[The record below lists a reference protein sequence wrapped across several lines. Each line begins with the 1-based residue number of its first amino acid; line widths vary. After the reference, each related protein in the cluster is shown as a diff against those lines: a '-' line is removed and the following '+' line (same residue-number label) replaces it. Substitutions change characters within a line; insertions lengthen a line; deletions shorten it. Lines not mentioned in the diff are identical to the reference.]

1 MIAEFD
7 VIMQDHIRRIQT
19 HEVHHHYLGHNIQNE
34 LISLLAY
41 KVRFSIT
48 SVIKEAKYFSV
59 ILDCTPDVSHQE
71 QMSIIVRCVNTSNKN
86 IRIEEYFLEFLK
98 VDDTLGL
105 GLFNALQSSFKS
117 LDLDIKM

>member
-1 MIAEFD
+1 
-7 VIMQDHIRRIQT
+7 
-19 HEVHHHYLGHNIQNE
+19 
-34 LISLLAY
+34 
-41 KVRFSIT
+41 
-48 SVIKEAKYFSV
+48 
-59 ILDCTPDVSHQE
+59 
-71 QMSIIVRCVNTSNKN
+71 MSIIVRCVDMSNKN